1 MSAQDESP
9 KIGRPTLCTPENV
22 ARIIARLDGTAYGR
36 PVPLAKALLGIVS
49 YDAFKKRWRANAAK
63 GIEPYADAVER
74 IDAARDHYR
83 VWLLDHID
91 AIAEDGKPEDSTR
104 LNALK
109 WSAEKQ
115 YRGDFDEP
123 KQIEL
128 SGPNG
133 GALKHEHHVS
143 AEQLCDAIES
153 IAVAIAGGEVANR
166 TPGDPAGNEPGAKGG
181 AR

>member
-1 MSAQDESP
+1 MSDDESP

-22 ARIIARLDGTAYGR
+22 EKIIARLKGEITGT
-36 PVPLAKALLGIVS
+36 PVPLAQALLDIVS
-49 YDAFKKRWRANAAK
+49 YDAYKKRWRANAAK
-63 GIEPYADAVER
+63 GLEPYADAVER

-83 VWLLDHID
+83 AWLLAHIH
-91 AIAEDGKPEDSTR
+91 AIAEDGKPDDGTR
-104 LNALK
+104 LRALQ
-109 WSAEKQ
+109 WTAEKQ
-115 YRGDFDEP
+115 FRNDFDEP

-153 IAVAIAGGEVANR
+153 IAVAIAGGEVASR
-166 TPGDPAGNEPGAKGG
+166 TPGDPAGDEPGAKGG